1 MSATPSSLSIL
12 TPCRRLIVADELAVT
27 EQLEFVDYNAERVEQ
42 EARENEDLL
51 LVGMDFGN
59 D

>member
-1 MSATPSSLSIL
+1 M
-12 TPCRRLIVADELAVT
+12 ADELAVT
-27 EQLEFVDYNAERVEQ
+27 EQLEFVDYNAERAEQ